1 LKIPQSLRL
10 RVSLQPDGQEKLI
23 GHASIIGRWMGPNKR
38 YDEVMARTS
47 QSKTKPP
54 SRRRR
59 TYLHEM
65 PKHPVIDNSEP
76 LSTEEVGEILG
87 VSQERVQELKRFAVE
102 IFDKKKDL
110 QTP

>member
-1 LKIPQSLRL
+1 
-10 RVSLQPDGQEKLI
+10 
-23 GHASIIGRWMGPNKR
+23 
-38 YDEVMARTS
+38 
-47 QSKTKPP
+47 
-54 SRRRR
+54 
-59 TYLHEM
+59 M

-87 VSQERVQELKRFAVE
+87 VSQERVQELKRFAAE